1 MFIIIHKN
9 LIYINMN
16 HFIHNNI
23 IYEVVDNFEF
33 DNNKTM
39 TTIEE
44 YDKKYY
50 NLPIAML
57 NKKKIIIK
65 RLNNINII
73 DFLKETINLH
83 YFSEMKHYKIKFEKL
98 PIIYKA
104 WFLYIQ
110 KLFQK
115 FNNVN
120 HSVMEKYNIRIN
132 NMINPADFF
141 IIESDDGIPAP
152 NGKKYY
158 LRKHTINIKYNP
170 YDKNTF
176 ARKNMIDIFK
186 NSLILFKKNYYR
198 IKI

>member
-1 MFIIIHKN
+1 MD
-9 LIYINMN
+9 

-23 IYEVVDNFEF
+23 IYELADCYNFK
-33 DNNKTM
+33 NNKNII
-39 TTIEE
+39 TIDDEF
-44 YDKKYY
+44 KKYY

-65 RLNNINII
+65 RLNQLNLIN
-73 DFLKETINLH
+73 FLKETLNLY
-83 YFSEMKHYKIKFEKL
+83 YFSEKKHYKIKFEKL
-98 PIIYKA
+98 PIMYKA
-104 WFLYIQ
+104 WFLYVQ
-110 KLFQK
+110 NLFQNFNKINHHVMNK
-115 FNNVN
+115 FNI
-120 HSVMEKYNIRIN
+120 KIN

-141 IIESDDGIPAP
+141 IIESDDGLIAP

-158 LRKHTINIKYNP
+158 LRKHTINMKYNP

-186 NSLILFKKNYYR
+186 NSLILLKKNYYR